1 MCLKST
7 AMVLLQSLT
16 TAELKQGGD
25 WLGTLDAAPAPDAD
39 GLTAQVPLTDTADL
53 WGTVYFVKK

>member
-1 MCLKST
+1 MFVIDPGTLRLPLRS
-7 AMVLLQSLT
+7 A
-16 TAELKQGGD
+16 GGD
-25 WLGTLDAAPAPDAD
+25 WLGTLAAAPAPDAD

>member
-1 MCLKST
+1 MLTVGAGSSASST
-7 AMVLLQSLT
+7 LA
-16 TAELKQGGD
+16 
-25 WLGTLDAAPAPDAD
+25 AAPAPDTD